1 MIAKILTA
9 ILMLLLLALFVAL
22 MGTVYIMIQV
32 ILDDLKRDKDL

>member
-1 MIAKILTA
+1 
-9 ILMLLLLALFVAL
+9 MLLLLALFVAL